1 VSANIRVLLRGHEM
15 SGGLR
20 PMSCQFLDNL
30 SLASLV
36 APTSVE
42 EFRSLYWERQPLII
56 HRKDPDYYA
65 DLFTLADFDSAIARS
80 ADYVKTANAATEK
93 NGRFKTGMTQG
104 REAILTQMRE
114 GGTLILD
121 QIHNWDPNLGLL
133 CRTLAA
139 EVGHKFQTNLYLTPA
154 NGKGFSPHWD
164 NHDVFILQ
172 VVGSKDWKIEKA
184 RRIYPAKTDTMG
196 QEGRELRGDVHSFRL
211 EQGDL
216 IYIPRGFVHAAECG
230 AEPSLHITL
239 GVSGMF
245 WEDLMGIAVRAAILQ
260 DEQLRACLP
269 LAFNDG
275 PPEVLVSR
283 MKGMFRQMADEGFL
297 RGVVE
302 QYLDEI
308 VTVHALDISGQITDH
323 FQPRPLALADTV
335 GPRRGAVLRT
345 HAADDTV
352 RLNYGAR
359 TITFPAFFREA
370 LEFALHQ
377 PEFVIRELPGELQD
391 EEKLVF
397 IERLIEEGLVVR
409 KKSGQAG
416 HEFAISPAGRSRR
429 VLNGAPDEARPSHPA

>member
-1 VSANIRVLLRGHEM
+1 
-15 SGGLR
+15 
-20 PMSCQFLDNL
+20 
-30 SLASLV
+30 
-36 APTSVE
+36 
-42 EFRSLYWERQPLII
+42 
-56 HRKDPDYYA
+56 
-65 DLFTLADFDSAIARS
+65 
-80 ADYVKTANAATEK
+80 
-93 NGRFKTGMTQG
+93 
-104 REAILTQMRE
+104 
-114 GGTLILD
+114 
-121 QIHNWDPNLGLL
+121 
-133 CRTLAA
+133 
-139 EVGHKFQTNLYLTPA
+139 
-154 NGKGFSPHWD
+154 
-164 NHDVFILQ
+164 
-172 VVGSKDWKIEKA
+172 
-184 RRIYPAKTDTMG
+184 
-196 QEGRELRGDVHSFRL
+196 
-211 EQGDL
+211 
-216 IYIPRGFVHAAECG
+216 
-230 AEPSLHITL
+230 
-239 GVSGMF
+239 
-245 WEDLMGIAVRAAILQ
+245 
-260 DEQLRACLP
+260 
-269 LAFNDG
+269 
-275 PPEVLVSR
+275 
-283 MKGMFRQMADEGFL
+283 MADEGFL

-429 VLNGAPDEARPSHPA
+429 VLNGAPDETRPSHPA

>member
-1 VSANIRVLLRGHEM
+1 
-15 SGGLR
+15 
-20 PMSCQFLDNL
+20 
-30 SLASLV
+30 V

-42 EFRSLYWERQPLII
+42 EFRSLYWERQPLVI
-56 HRKDPDYYA
+56 HRKDPDYYG

-80 ADYVKTANAATEK
+80 PNYVKTANAATEK
-93 NGRFKTGMTQG
+93 NAKYRTEMTRGQ
-104 REAILTQMRE
+104 EALLAQMRE

-121 QIHNWDPNLGLL
+121 QIHNWDPKLGLL
-133 CRTLAA
+133 CRIIAA
-139 EVGHKFQTNLYLTPA
+139 EAGHKFQTNLYLTPA
-154 NGKGFSPHWD
+154 NGRGFNPHWD

-172 VVGSKDWKIEKA
+172 VVGSKDWKIERE
-184 RRIYPAKTDTMG
+184 RRTYPAKMDSMG
-196 QEGRELRGDVHSFRL
+196 DEGRELRGDLYSFRL

-245 WEDLMGIAVRAAILQ
+245 WEDLVAAAVRAAILQ
-260 DEQLRACLP
+260 DEQLRAYLP
-269 LAFNDG
+269 LAFNHG

-283 MKGMFRQMADEGFL
+283 LKGIFRQIADEGFL

-308 VTVHALDISGQITDH
+308 VTRHALDISGQITDY
-323 FQPRPLALADTV
+323 FQPKPLALADTV
-335 GPRRGAVLRT
+335 GPRRGIVLQT
-345 HAADDTV
+345 HAAEDSV

-377 PEFVIRELPGELQD
+377 PAFVIGDLPGELQD
-391 EEKLVF
+391 EEKVVF
-397 IERLIEEGLVVR
+397 VERLLEEGLVVR
-409 KKSGQAG
+409 KRRGQGGQITDNPVYQSAFSPRLSAVAAG
-416 HEFAISPAGRSRR
+416 
-429 VLNGAPDEARPSHPA
+429 VDEGGS